1 MGGAQLLPLG
11 GLKTPITN
19 CPFYQKIFLVTNP
32 EPLEGQEL
40 KDFEKELEAILA
52 LDPIERLSRLDQ
64 TAEDLREDLR

>member
-1 MGGAQLLPLG
+1 M
-11 GLKTPITN
+11 
-19 CPFYQKIFLVTNP
+19 TNP